1 MENGPKDHLSVQ
13 MEIGHDWLILRVSGE
28 LDFAS
33 VPQLG
38 ADLDLVTLMRT
49 PPRVAVE
56 LSRMSFCDSSGLGL
70 LVGTWNR
77 LRAAGGELVLV
88 RPQAQML
95 RRLRRT
101 GLAGRL
107 SIRSALPGGA
117 PS

>member
-1 MENGPKDHLSVQ
+1 MRDNGLEDHLSVQ
-13 MEIGHDWLILRVSGE
+13 MEISSEWMILRVSGE

-38 ADLDLVTLMRT
+38 ADLDLAGLMRT
-49 PPRVAVE
+49 PPRVAVD

-70 LVGTWNR
+70 LVGAWRR

-95 RRLRRT
+95 HRLLRT
-101 GLAGRL
+101 GVAGRL
-107 SIRSALPGGA
+107 SIRTALPDGA
-117 PS
+117 T